1 MRRET
6 PAGPLRLRLLGRPGC
21 HLCEDLLERARPLVL
36 SRGGTLE
43 EINVDEDPALAARW
57 GNEIPVILDESG
69 RVFAR
74 ALDDE
79 AKLQRRLAGA

>member
-1 MRRET
+1 M
-6 PAGPLRLRLLGRPGC
+6 
-21 HLCEDLLERARPLVL
+21 
-36 SRGGTLE
+36 LE
-43 EINVDEDPALAARW
+43 EINVDDDPALAARW

-79 AKLQRRLAGA
+79 AKLRRRLAAP